1 VGTVGI
7 KMTEQIEITNIT
19 LNRLR
24 NYFPNMSEANAI
36 RELLK
41 IALDNGFLDV
51 VHNAHRDSQ
60 YYDVWGENDDWKEPP
75 IVRPNQNRN

>member
-1 VGTVGI
+1 
-7 KMTEQIEITNIT
+7 
-19 LNRLR
+19 
-24 NYFPNMSEANAI
+24 MSEANAI

-41 IALDNGFLDV
+41 IALDNGHLDI